1 MRTRYIGEITRPPQ
15 AQTLENIWF
24 TMSFIKHYKNSK
36 IQFGWII
43 ILLHWFLAIA
53 IIGLFA
59 LGLYMMELSYYDSF
73 YTLAPQIH
81 EAIGILVAALMA
93 FRLVWKAVNVSPEPA
108 ASNSRFV
115 NRASNAAHNLMY
127 LLIFVVLIAGLLI
140 SFAGGA
146 GIKIFDWFVIPGP
159 AEFFNNQATT
169 AGEIHLLVAY
179 ALMALVTLHTLA
191 AFKHHIID
199 KDNTLNNILGI
210 EEKK

>member
-1 MRTRYIGEITRPPQ
+1 
-15 AQTLENIWF
+15 
-24 TMSFIKHYKNSK
+24 MSFIKHYRNSK
-36 IQFGWII
+36 IQFGWTII
-43 ILLHWFLAIA
+43 FLHWFLAIA

-81 EAIGILVAALMA
+81 EAVGLLVAALML
-93 FRLVWKAVNVSPEPA
+93 FRLLWKLVNVSPKPA
-108 ASNSRFV
+108 AGNSKFV
-115 NRASNAAHNLMY
+115 NLASSAAHNLMY
-127 LLIFVVLIAGLLI
+127 LLIFVVLIGGLLI

-146 GIKIFDWFVIPGP
+146 GIQIFGLFVIPGP

-169 AGEIHLLVAY
+169 AGEVHLLAAY
-179 ALMALVTLHTLA
+179 ALMALVSLHTLA